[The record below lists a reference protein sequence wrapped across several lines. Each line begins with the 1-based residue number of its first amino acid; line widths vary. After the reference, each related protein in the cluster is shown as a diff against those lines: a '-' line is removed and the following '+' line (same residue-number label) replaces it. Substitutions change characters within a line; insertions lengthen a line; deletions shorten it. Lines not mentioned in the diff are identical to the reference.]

1 MTQIQPCDVMHTWRL
16 CQQAE
21 LPYHGL
27 GTVIDGYIIMPT
39 GQQVE
44 IIKNCYA
51 AYSLREYMNNFLGL
65 TVTVLWL
72 TSA

>member
-39 GQQVE
+39 GQ
-44 IIKNCYA
+44 
-51 AYSLREYMNNFLGL
+51 
-65 TVTVLWL
+65 
-72 TSA
+72 